1 MLLVTGATG
10 FLGSRIANM
19 LSGEGHKVRCTG
31 HPDDPVGR
39 IPGEYVPCDLLDEKT
54 TQKAVEGVTAV
65 FHVAAMVTFQPSLYD
80 MQMQVNVEGT
90 RILLEAAQKA
100 GVKRF
105 VYTSTVNTL
114 GIPPEGELGDENTP
128 FNWQPWRL
136 GYMDSKHAA
145 EKLVLASDL
154 DVVCA
159 LPVTMF
165 GPGDVFFNAGSY
177 IKESA
182 RGRAILAPPGGTTV
196 AHVDDVAYGHWLAYE
211 KGKPGER
218 YILGG
223 DPLNYME
230 ILTMIAEEL
239 GRRPPIATAPGFLL
253 RWIGRQSDRLRRH
266 LRIPIQLSEGLMVA
280 GSSHLYYSHKKA
292 ERELGYTA
300 RPAHEAI
307 RDAVDWYREKGMI

>member
-1 MLLVTGATG
+1 
-10 FLGSRIANM
+10 M
-19 LSGEGHKVRCTG
+19 LSENGQKLRCTG
-31 HPDDPVGR
+31 HPNDPAGD
-39 IPGEYVPCDLLDEKT
+39 IPGEYLPCDLLDEKT
-54 TQKAVEGVTAV
+54 TQKAVQGVTAV

-80 MQMQVNVEGT
+80 KQMQVNVEGT
-90 RILLEAAQKA
+90 RILLEAAKKA

-105 VYTSTVNTL
+105 VYTSTVNVL
-114 GIPPEGELGDENTP
+114 GIPPEGELGDENTE
-128 FNWQPWRL
+128 FNWQPHKL

-145 EKLVLASDL
+145 EKLVLDSGL

-165 GPGDVFFNAGSY
+165 GPGDVFFNAGTY

-182 RGRAILAPPGGTTV
+182 KGRAILAPPGGTTV
-196 AHVDDVAYGHWLAYE
+196 AHVDDVAFGHWLAYE

-223 DPLNYME
+223 EPLSYMR

-239 GRRPPIATAPGFLL
+239 GRRPPLAKAPGFIL
-253 RWIGRQSDRLRRH
+253 RFIGRQSDRLRNL
-266 LRIPIQLSEGLMVA
+266 LRIPIPLSEGVAVA

-292 ERELGYTA
+292 ERELSYSA
-300 RPAHEAI
+300 RPARQAI
-307 RDAVDWYREKGMI
+307 RDAVEWYREKGMI

>member
-19 LSGEGHKVRCTG
+19 LAEDGHQLRCTG
-31 HPDDPVGR
+31 HPNDPVSD
-39 IPGEYVPCDLLDEKT
+39 IPGEYIPCDLLDEKT
-54 TQKAVEGVTAV
+54 TQKAMEGVTAV
-65 FHVAAMVTFQPSLYD
+65 FHVAAMVTFLPALYD
-80 MQMQVNVEGT
+80 KQMQVNVEGT
-90 RILLEAAQKA
+90 RILLHAAEKA

-105 VYTSTVNTL
+105 VYTSTVNVL
-114 GIPPEGELGDENTP
+114 GIPPKGELGDENTP
-128 FNWQPWRL
+128 FNWAPCRL

-145 EKLVLASDL
+145 EKLVLQSDL
-154 DVVCA
+154 DTVCA

-165 GPGDVFFNAGSY
+165 GPGDVFLNAGSY

-196 AHVDDVAYGHWLAYE
+196 AHVDDVAYGHKLVYE

-223 DPLNYME
+223 EPLSYME
-230 ILTMIAEEL
+230 ILTMIAKEL
-239 GRRPPIATAPGFLL
+239 GRRPPLAKAPGSLL
-253 RWIGRQSDRLRRH
+253 RWIGRQSDRLRNH
-266 LRIPIQLSEGLMVA
+266 LRIPIPLSEGVAVA

-300 RPAHEAI
+300 RPAREAI
-307 RDAVDWYREKGMI
+307 RDAVAWYRKKGMI

>member
-10 FLGSRIANM
+10 FLGSRIAKM
-19 LSGEGHKVRCTG
+19 LAAYGQNVRCTG
-31 HPDDPVGR
+31 HPDDPVGD
-39 IPGEYVPCDLLDEKT
+39 IPGEYLPCDLLDEQT

-80 MQMQVNVEGT
+80 KQMQINVEGT
-90 RILLEAAQKA
+90 RILLEASRKA

-114 GIPPEGELGDENTP
+114 GIPPKGEPGDENTE
-128 FNWQPWRL
+128 FNWEPWHL

-145 EKLVLASDL
+145 GKLVLASDL

-182 RGRAILAPPGGTTV
+182 KGRAILAPPGGTTV
-196 AHVDDVAYGHWLAYE
+196 AHVDDVARGHWLAYQ
-211 KGKPGER
+211 KGKRGER

-223 DPLNYME
+223 DPLSYME

-239 GRRPPIATAPGFLL
+239 GRRPPLTTAPGFLL
-253 RWIGRQSDRLRRH
+253 RFLGRQSDRLRKYLH
-266 LRIPIQLSEGLMVA
+266 IPIQLSEGLMVA
-280 GSSHLYYSHKKA
+280 GNSHLYYSHKKA
-292 ERELGYTA
+292 ERDLGYTA
-300 RPAHEAI
+300 RPARQAI
-307 RDAVDWYREKGMI
+307 RDAVNWYRGKGMI

>member
-10 FLGSRIANM
+10 FLGSRIAKM
-19 LSGEGHKVRCTG
+19 LVTDGHKIRCTG
-31 HPDDPVGR
+31 HPNDPVGD
-39 IPGEYVPCDLLDEKT
+39 IPGEYLPCDLLDEET
-54 TQKAVEGVTAV
+54 TQKALEGVTAV
-65 FHVAAMVTFQPSLYD
+65 FHVAAMVTFQPTLYEK
-80 MQMQVNVEGT
+80 QMQVNVEGT
-90 RILLEAAQKA
+90 RILLRACEKA

-105 VYTSTVNTL
+105 IYTSTVNTL
-114 GIPPEGELGDENTP
+114 GIPAEGELADEDTP

-145 EKLVLASDL
+145 EKLVLKSDL
-154 DVVCA
+154 DAVCA

-182 RGRAILAPPGGTTV
+182 KGRAILAPPGGTTV
-196 AHVDDVAYGHWLAYE
+196 AHVDDVAYGHWLAYK
-211 KGKPGER
+211 KGRRCER

-223 DPLNYME
+223 EPLSYLE

-239 GRRPPIATAPGFLL
+239 GRRPPLATAPGFLL
-253 RWIGRQSDRLRRH
+253 RWAGRQSDRLRKY

-280 GSSHLYYSHKKA
+280 GSSHLYYSTKKA
-292 ERELGYTA
+292 EKELGYQH
-300 RPAHEAI
+300 RPARQAI
-307 RDAVDWYREKGMI
+307 RDAVNWYREKGLI

>member
-10 FLGSRIANM
+10 FLGSRIAKM
-19 LSGEGHKVRCTG
+19 LSEEGHQVRCTG
-31 HPDDPVGR
+31 HPNDPVGR
-39 IPGEYVPCDLLDEKT
+39 IPGDYLPCDLLDEKT
-54 TQKAVEGVTAV
+54 TQKAAEGVTAV

-80 MQMQVNVEGT
+80 KQMQVNVEGT
-90 RILLEAAQKA
+90 RILLRAAEKA

-114 GIPPEGELGDENTP
+114 GIPPKGELGDENTP
-128 FNWQPWRL
+128 FNWQPWHL

-145 EKLVLASDL
+145 EKLVLDSDL

-182 RGRAILAPPGGTTV
+182 KGRAILAPPGGTTV
-196 AHVDDVAYGHWLAYE
+196 AHVDDVAHGHWLVYK

-223 DPLNYME
+223 QPQSYME
-230 ILTMIAEEL
+230 ILTIIAEEL
-239 GRRPPIATAPGFLL
+239 GRRPPLATVPGFLL
-253 RWIGRQSDRLRRH
+253 RWAGRQSDRLRNH

-280 GSSHLYYSHKKA
+280 GSSHLYYSTEKA
-292 ERELGYTA
+292 ERELGYQH
-300 RPAHEAI
+300 RPVREAI
-307 RDAVDWYREKGMI
+307 RDAVNWYRQKGMI

>member
-10 FLGSRIANM
+10 FLGSRIAKM
-19 LSGEGHKVRCTG
+19 LAEEGHKLRCTG
-31 HPDDPVGR
+31 HPDDPAGR
-39 IPGEYVPCDLLDEKT
+39 IPGEYVPCNLLDEKT
-54 TQKAVEGVTAV
+54 TQKTLEGVTAV
-65 FHVAAMVTFQPSLYD
+65 FHAAAMVTFQPSLYEK
-80 MQMQVNVEGT
+80 QMQVNVEGT
-90 RILLEAAQKA
+90 RILLRACERA
-100 GVKRF
+100 GVQRF

-114 GIPPEGELGDENTP
+114 GIPPKGERGDEDTE
-128 FNWQPWRL
+128 FNWQPWHL

-145 EKLVLASDL
+145 EKLVLSSDL

-182 RGRAILAPPGGTTV
+182 KGRAILAPPGGTTV
-196 AHVDDVAYGHWLAYE
+196 AHVDDVAQGHRLVYK
-211 KGKPGER
+211 KGKRGER

-223 DPLNYME
+223 DPLSYME

-253 RWIGRQSDRLRRH
+253 RWAGRLSDRLRKS

-292 ERELGYTA
+292 ERDLGYTA
-300 RPAHEAI
+300 RPARQAI
-307 RDAVDWYREKGMI
+307 SDAVNWYRRKGMI

>member
-19 LSGEGHKVRCTG
+19 LSREGHELRCTG
-31 HPDDPVGR
+31 HPDDPVGE
-39 IPGEYVPCDLLDEKT
+39 IPGEYISCDLLDEKT
-54 TQKAVEGVTAV
+54 TQEAMEGVTAV
-65 FHVAAMVTFQPSLYD
+65 FHVAAMVTFQPALYD
-80 MQMQVNVEGT
+80 KQVRVNVEGT
-90 RILLEAAQKA
+90 RILLRAAEKA

-145 EKLVLASDL
+145 EKLVLQSGL
-154 DVVCA
+154 DTVCA

-196 AHVDDVAYGHWLAYE
+196 AHVDDVAYGHRLAYE

-223 DPLNYME
+223 DPLSYLE

-239 GRRPPIATAPGFLL
+239 GRRPPLGTAPGFLL
-253 RWIGRQSDRLRRH
+253 RWAGRQSDRLRKH
-266 LRIPIQLSEGLMVA
+266 LRIPLQLSEGLMVA

-300 RPAHEAI
+300 RPAREAI
-307 RDAVDWYREKGMI
+307 RDAVDWYRQKSMI

>member
-10 FLGSRIANM
+10 FLGSRIANI
-19 LSGEGHKVRCTG
+19 LAKDGHKLRCTG
-31 HPDDPVGR
+31 HPDHPADN
-39 IPGEYVPCDLLDEKT
+39 IPGDYLPCDLLDEKT
-54 TQKAVEGVTAV
+54 TQKSLEGVTAV

-80 MQMQVNVEGT
+80 RQMQVNVEGT
-90 RILLEAAQKA
+90 RILLQASQKA

-128 FNWQPWRL
+128 FNWQPWHL

-145 EKLVLASDL
+145 EKLVLQSGL
-154 DVVCA
+154 DAVCA

-182 RGRAILAPPGGTTV
+182 KGRAILAPPGGTTV
-196 AHVDDVAYGHWLAYE
+196 AHVDDVAYGHWLAYQ

-223 DPLNYME
+223 DPLSYIQ

-239 GRRPPIATAPGFLL
+239 GRRPPIATAPGFIL
-253 RWIGRQSDRLRRH
+253 RWAGRQSDRLRNYLH
-266 LRIPIQLSEGLMVA
+266 IPIQLSEGLMVA
-280 GSSHLYYSHKKA
+280 GNSHLYYSHKKA
-292 ERELGYTA
+292 ARDLGYTA
-300 RPAHEAI
+300 RPARQAI
-307 RDAVDWYREKGMI
+307 RDAVNWYRQKGML